1 MQNGL
6 RTFIERTSGAET
18 PDELFLILDDFI
30 KLLGIHASSY
40 RITAENLRSVPAET
54 GLVHENF
61 PSEWVEKYR
70 QLDHENLDPIRIA
83 ARNAAKPFY
92 WRDVSKKIKLT
103 KAQKEFLKDLSD
115 IGITDGIA
123 VPIFGPMGAIAYFS
137 FACIDGKLNFSN
149 EEITELQLVCQQ
161 THNRYSEITQ
171 NINTDEPQIKLS
183 KRETEVLRLVS
194 KGLSNVQIAGELS
207 ITENT
212 VDTLLRRAFKKLGVN
227 NRISAV
233 VKAIGA
239 GLILP

>member
-1 MQNGL
+1 MSNGL
-6 RTFIERTSGAET
+6 RTFIERTSGAST
-18 PDELFLILDDFI
+18 PDDLFLIFDKYI
-30 KLLGIHASSY
+30 ETLGIHASSY
-40 RITAENLRSVPAET
+40 RITAEHLRSVPAET

-61 PSEWVEKYR
+61 PPEWVKKYR

-92 WRDVSKKIKLT
+92 WRDVAKIIKLT
-103 KAQKEFLKDLSD
+103 KAQKEFLRDLSD

-137 FACIDGKLNFSN
+137 FACVGGALNFTQ
-149 EEITELQLVCQQ
+149 EEINELHLVCQQ
-161 THNRYSEITQ
+161 THNRYTEITKKTSRHE
-171 NINTDEPQIKLS
+171 NDLKLS
-183 KRETEVLRLVS
+183 KRETEVLRLVAM
-194 KGLSNVQIAGELS
+194 GMSNNQIAGELS

-212 VDTLLRRAFKKLGVN
+212 VDTLLRRAFRKLGVN